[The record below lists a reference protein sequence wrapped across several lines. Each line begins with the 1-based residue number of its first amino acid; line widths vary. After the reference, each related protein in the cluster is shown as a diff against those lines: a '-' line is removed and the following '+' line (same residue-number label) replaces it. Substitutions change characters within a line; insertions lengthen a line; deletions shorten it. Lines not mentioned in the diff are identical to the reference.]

1 MNKIARLA
9 AIGAL
14 ALSPAL
20 SAGSAH
26 AVSANF
32 TEAAIQKINWDGFQT
47 CKAQGDTGYTAVA
60 RGIHSAG
67 GGGTFRGGF
76 NAFQIRTC
84 FETAA
89 KCENFLNRIHHKVA
103 NIENFHY
110 IGCKAR
116 G

>member
-1 MNKIARLA
+1 MKTLAKLA

-14 ALSPAL
+14 ALAPAL
-20 SAGSAH
+20 STGSAH

-47 CKAQGDTGYTAVA
+47 CKALGRSGYTAVA
-60 RGIHSAG
+60 RGNHSAG
-67 GGGTFRGGF
+67 GGGNFRGGY
-76 NAFQIRTC
+76 NSFQIRTC
-84 FETAA
+84 FETANQ
-89 KCENFLNRIHHKVA
+89 CNRFLDRIHHKVA